1 MFTKYSNSAKTAG
14 FSKPAELSDS
24 ELRVAAINLL
34 SRREYSRHE
43 LFQKLEPRSKNET
56 QVPLLLDKLI

>member
-1 MFTKYSNSAKTAG
+1 MFTKYSNSTKTAG
-14 FSKPAELSDS
+14 YSKPAELSDS

-43 LFQKLEPRSKNET
+43 LFQKLDPAVKTKHKS
-56 QVPLLLDKLI
+56 LYY